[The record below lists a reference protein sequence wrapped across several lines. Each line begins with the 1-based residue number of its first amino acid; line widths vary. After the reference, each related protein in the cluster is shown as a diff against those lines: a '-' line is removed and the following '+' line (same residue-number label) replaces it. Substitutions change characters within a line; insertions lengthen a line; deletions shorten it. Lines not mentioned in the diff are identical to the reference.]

1 MRGEFVDI
9 EGARIYYYAAG
20 TRGAG
25 EPLVLIHGCL
35 TSSHLW
41 SCVVPCLPAGH
52 RTVIVDLLGHGRSDP
67 PAGQPLTASA
77 HAKRLVLLLD
87 ALRIERACLVG
98 HGFGAAVANLVAIHD
113 STRASRLCFV
123 NSTLREGQGRSWSL
137 LRGARYVPTPLLM
150 SAVRARMRRGYVD
163 AERANRSLDH
173 YMRPFAAPEGHAV
186 LGAQLAALPSEDD
199 RAAYRI
205 VLDATQKPTA
215 LVVGANDPFESVGA
229 ARAVLALNP
238 SATLD
243 VLPDSHYAPEE
254 SPERV
259 AQVIT
264 QLLER

>member
-1 MRGEFVDI
+1 MRGEFVDVG
-9 EGARIYYYAAG
+9 GARLYYYAAG

-41 SCVVPCLPAGH
+41 SCVVPCLPEGH
-52 RTVIVDLLGHGRSDP
+52 RTVVVDLLGHGRSDP
-67 PAGQPLTASA
+67 PSGLPLTARA
-77 HAKRLVLLLD
+77 HAKRLVRLLD
-87 ALRIERACLVG
+87 ALCIDRACLVG

-113 STRASRLCFV
+113 SARAWRLCFV
-123 NSTLREGQGRSWSL
+123 NPALRERHVTPL
-137 LRGARYVPTPLLM
+137 LAAARYVPAPLLM
-150 SAVRARMRRGYVD
+150 GAVRSRIRRGYVN

-173 YMRPFAAPEGHAV
+173 YMRPFAAPGGHAT
-186 LGAQLAALPSEDD
+186 LGAQLAALPHDENL
-199 RAAYRI
+199 AACQFVFDARI
-205 VLDATQKPTA
+205 KPTA
-215 LVVGANDPFESVGA
+215 LVVGANDPFESVAA
-229 ARAVLALNP
+229 ARAVEALNP

-243 VLPDSHYAPEE
+243 VLSDGHYAPEE